1 MTSNIHNSLMNWW
14 VNLTLENKTDE
25 EIVKDLENKLK
36 ELFFFEKEVYIGD
49 YGYSEDYVEG
59 FNHMVELVEEKF
71 ENISYPQEEEKNE
84 REITTFKDKN
94 WYVDTKILLKSNW
107 SPTSQTPEETEQS
120 LKDAMRKAIDD
131 GIIPSREELE
141 KEAENDMKLK
151 NLLKAMDEY
160 FDENKPPILK
170 ERFEEYLQKGDFA
183 QSHHVIA
190 NELVDIVKEF
200 ISPSSTTNSYEWERC
215 LKTIRDKLR

>member
-1 MTSNIHNSLMNWW
+1 MTNQQNNYCNFWDVGW
-14 VNLTLENKTDE
+14 CYAPK
-25 EIVKDLENKLK
+25 
-36 ELFFFEKEVYIGD
+36 
-49 YGYSEDYVEG
+49 YVETNASSG
-59 FNHMVELVEEKF
+59 ACLDPKSCPQIKTQMTEMNGGNTPIV
-71 ENISYPQEEEKNE
+71 PQETIDRWE
-84 REITTFKDKN
+84 RDQFFDMIKRLKDKN

-107 SPTSQTPEETEQS
+107 SPTTQTPEETEQS

-141 KEAENDMKLK
+141 KEAENYMKLK
-151 NLLKAMDEY
+151 NLLKAIDEY
-160 FDENKPPILK
+160 FDENKPPTLK

-190 NELVDIVKEF
+190 NELVDIVNEF
-200 ISPSSTTNSYEWERC
+200 IPPSSTTNSYEWERC